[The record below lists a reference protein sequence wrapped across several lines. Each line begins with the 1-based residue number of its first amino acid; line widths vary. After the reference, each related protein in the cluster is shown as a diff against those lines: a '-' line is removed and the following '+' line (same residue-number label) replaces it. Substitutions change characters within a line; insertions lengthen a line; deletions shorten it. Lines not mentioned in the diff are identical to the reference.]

1 MDLYTVQKDGVARS
15 IDLDAMERMA
25 ELGEAVLGLQKAVRE
40 LAAGS
45 SSGGATALAYGAD
58 TQGEASCLSA
68 ERLSEMEAQGAAIEA
83 ALAVLSPALAEIR
96 ASIEEQRAALAA
108 QEAGELPPEPED
120 AEPADS

>member
-1 MDLYTVQKDGVARS
+1 MDLYTVQKDGVSRP
-15 IDLDAMERMA
+15 IDLDAMERIT

-58 TQGEASCLSA
+58 AQGAASCLSA
-68 ERLSEMEAQGAAIEA
+68 ERLVEMEAQGAAIES
-83 ALAVLSPALAEIR
+83 ALAELSPALAEIR

-108 QEAGELPPEPED
+108 QDAGELPPET
-120 AEPADS
+120 ADS

>member
-15 IDLDAMERMA
+15 IDLDAMERIA

-45 SSGGATALAYGAD
+45 SSGGAAALAYGAD
-58 TQGEASCLSA
+58 AQGTASCLSA
-68 ERLSEMEAQGAAIEA
+68 ERLVEMEAQGAAIEA

-96 ASIEEQRAALAA
+96 ASIEEQRTALAA
-108 QEAGELPPEPED
+108 QDAGELPPEPED